1 MVGLTPVA
9 NGKLAGYFSSV
20 CPVYVLSV
28 RTHAHSVN
36 LNQRR
41 TSSRCYLQ
49 VNHLP
54 CGQLLSKKHIL
65 AEKMA
70 HYHKLFPSAYNFAPE
85 TFVMPHQME
94 EFKKVSLSEP
104 KVHRYQLSIPTRG
117 YNNSIAI
124 YHHAQKLHTS
134 EHSHAHHRTSPPPN
148 DTIRAF
154 TQKIPRHIP
163 VYHTQ
168 ITHFPLP
175 QSLPPRPPGS

>member
-124 YHHAQKLHTS
+124 YHHAQKTTHFRTFARTPPYIATTKRHNSCFHPKNTTAYPRL
-134 EHSHAHHRTSPPPN
+134 SHANNSFPV
-148 DTIRAF
+148 AS
-154 TQKIPRHIP
+154 IPA
-163 VYHTQ
+163 T
-168 ITHFPLP
+168 
-175 QSLPPRPPGS
+175 